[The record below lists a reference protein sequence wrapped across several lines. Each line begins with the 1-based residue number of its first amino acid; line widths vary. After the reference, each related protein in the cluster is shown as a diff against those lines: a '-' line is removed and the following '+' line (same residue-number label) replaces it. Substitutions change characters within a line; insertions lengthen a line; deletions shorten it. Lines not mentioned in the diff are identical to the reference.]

1 MEPDDTYWRLV
12 EPIWKKVSIYDGGDV
27 FLRGYAGISEKQ
39 KVLLP
44 AHWAE
49 SEICNGG
56 LHQFFWNPTGVLA
69 PEAVQ
74 GFRALGMVRIAS
86 VIEEAMMFFESPYPR
101 DRNRRIEVLEG
112 NEDKDDPEWD
122 PFGSLDDRGSLN
134 DRFLDLIREEAGGF
148 DSAADAFAAE
158 EYG

>member
-27 FLRGYAGISEKQ
+27 FLRGYAGITDKQ

-56 LHQFFWNPTGVLA
+56 FHQFFWNATAVLA

-74 GFRALGMVRIAS
+74 GFRALGMVQIAS
-86 VIEEAMMFFESPYPR
+86 VIEEAMMYFESPYPR
-101 DRNRRIEVLEG
+101 DRNRRIKVLEY
-112 NEDKDDPEWD
+112 NEDKNDLYWN
-122 PFGSLDDRGSLN
+122 PFESLDDR
-134 DRFLDLIREEAGGF
+134 FFDLIREEAAGF
-148 DSAADAFAAE
+148 DSAADVFAAE
-158 EYG
+158 ENG